1 MGIDPGNTIIFGSR
15 DVTLDVV
22 AHVLSMLSLGL
33 GRPLI
38 DKTELTGRYD
48 VTVEWARDPKPS
60 ANAEAPPPVP
70 AGPTIVDAL
79 RDQLGL
85 KLEPSKA
92 TLPVLVVDKVER
104 PSEN

>member
-1 MGIDPGNTIIFGSR
+1 MGIDPGATIIFGSR

-33 GRPLI
+33 GRPLV

-48 VTVEWARDPKPS
+48 VTIEWARDPKPS
-60 ANAEAPPPVP
+60 ANPDAPLPAP

-92 TLPVLVVDKVER
+92 SLPVIVVDKVER